1 MRVNCVR
8 RAFNTARCALDS
20 IGSPD
25 KRALFDDFGREG
37 AQQGGFR
44 TYSEYMEASGGKE
57 ASQDF
62 YQGDRYVSRLSEDL
76 WEQRVAGDMPWV
88 VEFYAPWCSHCVTSA
103 AGRAPKDDD
112 SGLRV
117 VF

>member
-1 MRVNCVR
+1 
-8 RAFNTARCALDS
+8 
-20 IGSPD
+20 
-25 KRALFDDFGREG
+25 
-37 AQQGGFR
+37 
-44 TYSEYMEASGGKE
+44 MEASGGKE

-103 AGRAPKDDD
+103 AGMAPQI
-112 SGLRV
+112 
-117 VF
+117 